1 MICALYLAKSQSE
14 IAGNLIQRRTPE
26 RVPAV
31 TNKGVDLC
39 IFVWYFYFISHNL
52 NYINDNFLRIG

>member
-14 IAGNLIQRRTPE
+14 IASSLIQRRMPE
-26 RVPAV
+26 RVQVV

-39 IFVWYFYFISHNL
+39 IFV
-52 NYINDNFLRIG
+52 